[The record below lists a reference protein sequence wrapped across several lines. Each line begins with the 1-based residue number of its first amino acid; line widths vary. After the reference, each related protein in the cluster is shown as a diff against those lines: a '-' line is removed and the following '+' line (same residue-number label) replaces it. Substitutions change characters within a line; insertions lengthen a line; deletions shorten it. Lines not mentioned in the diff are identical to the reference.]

1 MKVVV
6 LDWTFFILRCG
17 FTQALY
23 MFIVVSAT
31 ISRSALLTLALTIKK
46 KKKLLVEALIQNK
59 KERYAGQ
66 ILQRNLTRI

>member
-46 KKKLLVEALIQNK
+46 KLLVEALIQNK
-59 KERYAGQ
+59 KERYGGQ

>member
-23 MFIVVSAT
+23 MFIVLSAT
-31 ISRSALLTLALTIKK
+31 ISRSALLTLALTIK

>member
-46 KKKLLVEALIQNK
+46 KKLLVEALIQNK
-59 KERYAGQ
+59 KERYGGQ
-66 ILQRNLTRI
+66 ILQRSLTRI